1 MKLSKSYSI
10 RVLLGL
16 SLVLSLLGCAD
27 RRPFV
32 WGSKLPQSSAR
43 ARPLGVGDK
52 IQVLV
57 SGQESMSGEFEVRPA
72 GEVVI
77 PVVGRFAVAGKDPEQ
92 VAQQLAQHLSGV
104 LANPR
109 VAVVATV
116 RRTSV
121 SVIGEVDTP
130 GSYELRSGDGLLAA
144 LARAG
149 GLTEFA
155 DSDSIFVLRR
165 DANGPRIRFRYRDLT
180 GSDPSSTRFELRD
193 GDVIVVE

>member
-1 MKLSKSYSI
+1 MKPLNSFSI
-10 RVLLGL
+10 RVLLGI
-16 SLVLSLLGCAD
+16 SLAFALFACAD
-27 RRPFV
+27 KRPYI
-32 WGSKLPQSSAR
+32 WGAKLPPSSAR

-52 IQVLV
+52 VQVLV
-57 SGQESMSGEFEVRPA
+57 SGQEAMSGEFEVRPG
-72 GEVVI
+72 GEIVI
-77 PVVGRFAVAGKDPEQ
+77 PVVGRFAVAGKDPDL

-109 VAVVATV
+109 VAVVPTL

-121 SVIGEVDTP
+121 SVIGEVDSP
-130 GSYELRSGDGLLAA
+130 GSYELRDGDGLLAA

-149 GLTEFA
+149 GLSEFA

-165 DANGPRIRFRYRDLT
+165 DASARRIRFRYTDLT